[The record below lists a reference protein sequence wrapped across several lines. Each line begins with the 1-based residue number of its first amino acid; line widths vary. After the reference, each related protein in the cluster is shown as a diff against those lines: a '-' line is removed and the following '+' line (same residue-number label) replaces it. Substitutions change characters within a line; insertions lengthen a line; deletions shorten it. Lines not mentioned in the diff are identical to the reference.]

1 MSFVSGFSG
10 WKEPVVPEPANTDLL
25 ADFADLQHTKGPGR
39 PGVMILEGAT
49 LIERAL
55 GRGLVPRAVLC
66 EGTRHE
72 DVLAQVPP
80 GVPVFHRTRAELET
94 LCGFRF
100 HRGLLVSADCPV
112 LPETLDTLPSGPAPL
127 LVLPEINDPEN
138 LGSLLRTAAAF
149 GVAGVLLGERCP
161 APFSRRVL
169 RVSMGAALELPLVH
183 CRNLRTELERL
194 RDLGLVL
201 LGSSARRGQP
211 PAELDL
217 ADTTPRA
224 LLLGNEGQGLAT
236 GYAELCHSQLRI
248 PLGPAVSSLNVAL
261 AAGILLYE
269 LTGRGRHVSGA
280 RP

>member
-1 MSFVSGFSG
+1 MRQHAQHVGAEGS
-10 WKEPVVPEPANTDLL
+10 L
-25 ADFADLQHTKGPGR
+25 AQGTLVEGLDARRIGDESPGIDAKADGT
-39 PGVMILEGAT
+39 T
-49 LIERAL
+49 LTPIAREERT
-55 GRGLVPRAVLC
+55 PC
-66 EGTRHE
+66 HE
-72 DVLAQVPP
+72 DVLTRVPS
-80 GVPVFHRTRAELET
+80 GIPVFRRSRAEVEA

-149 GVAGVLLGERCP
+149 GVAGVILGERCP

-201 LGSSARRGQP
+201 LGSSARRGLP

-224 LLLGNEGQGLAT
+224 LLLGNEGQGLADED
-236 GYAELCHSQLRI
+236 AELCHTLLRI